1 MEYCGDADLGAEM
14 ARIGGDCGECLSGSV
29 KQERVDD
36 GLILEGDRTCRR
48 RQGEDDVEIRHRQQL
63 GLPLSEPLH
72 PRWAPGSA
80 PPPRQGSHWTRAGPW
95 HFGQWRLRQEL

>member
-63 GLPLSEPLH
+63 GLPLSEPLD
-72 PRWAPGSA
+72 PRWALALWTVAGAAGGVGALRPWPAA
-80 PPPRQGSHWTRAGPW
+80 PLS
-95 HFGQWRLRQEL
+95 